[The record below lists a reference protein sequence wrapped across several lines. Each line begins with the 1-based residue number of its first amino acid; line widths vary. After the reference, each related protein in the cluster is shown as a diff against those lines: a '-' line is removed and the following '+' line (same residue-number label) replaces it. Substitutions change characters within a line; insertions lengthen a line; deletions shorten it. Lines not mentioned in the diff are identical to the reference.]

1 MSAAEDE
8 EEGLPTERRYCTL
21 ASVTIRRLKVLA
33 KRGTHGP
40 SVPKIMTAFIE
51 QGVREAIEKKYLKV
65 EDGE

>member
-1 MSAAEDE
+1 MAAEDE
-8 EEGLPTERRYCTL
+8 EEGPTERRYCTL
-21 ASVTIRRLKVLA
+21 GTVTIRRLKALA

-51 QGVREAIEKKYLKV
+51 QGVREAIEKNYLKI